1 MNVKEHNSKELQE
14 LVWQSD
20 IRRMQKMRL
29 DETGRGWNINNS
41 FDSSIQLGELLLVE
55 DDHVI
60 VYQYKII
67 IILRSIRNCQ
77 GNHD

>member
-20 IRRMQKMRL
+20 IWRMQKMRL
-29 DETGRGWNINNS
+29 DEIGRGWNINNS

-67 IILRSIRNCQ
+67 ITLRSIRNCQ